1 MTMSFEPADTASCNQ
16 MVSEVVKR
24 PSLRKR
30 SSGEDFAFQRRLSW
44 KDLSN
49 PRPSA
54 PTSPVADGEPQS
66 RTRRTPSPGS
76 PQTEPL
82 EDTARANA
90 TDIVSDQRATPSKL
104 DHYNIVNS
112 FQQGLANVEQIIIY
126 DTDHVGE
133 SDGDEDGRHAVTWR
147 RRAWLR
153 LLCDLCVNLCKC
165 KPCLRI

>member
-1 MTMSFEPADTASCNQ
+1 M
-16 MVSEVVKR
+16 K
-24 PSLRKR
+24 
-30 SSGEDFAFQRRLSW
+30 SSICIL
-44 KDLSN
+44 
-49 PRPSA
+49 
-54 PTSPVADGEPQS
+54 
-66 RTRRTPSPGS
+66 
-76 PQTEPL
+76 
-82 EDTARANA
+82 
-90 TDIVSDQRATPSKL
+90 L